1 MPTRKTTKKKTK
13 RQQKHKRKHKNIF
26 CGKKLNKGMPAG

>member
-13 RQQKHKRKHKNIF
+13 RHQKHKRKHKNIF